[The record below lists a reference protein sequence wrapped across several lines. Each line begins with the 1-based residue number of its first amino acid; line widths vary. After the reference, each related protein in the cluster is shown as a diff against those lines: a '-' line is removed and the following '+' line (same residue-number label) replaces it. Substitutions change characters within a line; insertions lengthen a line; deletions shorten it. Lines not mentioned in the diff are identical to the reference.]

1 MRPLKSDGLNGV
13 RVALLEARMSE
24 EMSDLLARQGA
35 IPRAVAAVRE
45 DPIDCA
51 APVAA
56 FLDRLAQTGRH
67 LVIFLTGVGATA
79 LFNEA
84 GRQARLPE
92 LLDRLKQATLVC
104 RGPKPTAAL
113 RRHGLAADVPVASP
127 YTSGEV
133 LASLASMPLEG
144 ADVTLLHYGERNA
157 RLAEAIAARGA
168 TMHDLCLYEWHLPDN
183 LGPLHALVRDIL
195 SRQFDAVVF
204 TSQIQGRH
212 LVKVAEAMQL
222 RDRLVDTLNKDV
234 VVSAMGP
241 VCKAGLEELGIVPH
255 VVPAVPKMA
264 PLVAALAEHF
274 AATA

>member
-1 MRPLKSDGLNGV
+1 
-13 RVALLEARMSE
+13 
-24 EMSDLLARQGA
+24 
-35 IPRAVAAVRE
+35 
-45 DPIDCA
+45 
-51 APVAA
+51 
-56 FLDRLAQTGRH
+56 
-67 LVIFLTGVGATA
+67 
-79 LFNEA
+79 
-84 GRQARLPE
+84 
-92 LLDRLKQATLVC
+92 
-104 RGPKPTAAL
+104 
-113 RRHGLAADVPVASP
+113 
-127 YTSGEV
+127 
-133 LASLASMPLEG
+133 
-144 ADVTLLHYGERNA
+144 
-157 RLAEAIAARGA
+157 
-168 TMHDLCLYEWHLPDN
+168 YEWHLPDN
-183 LGPLHALVRDIL
+183 LGPLQALVRDIL